1 MVQQQGTATVSCNF
15 RLLALSLRTARANC
29 SFASRLQSS
38 VGNPSIVTIVFMY
51 LNGQCSAVSVDYRTG
66 GLPAEIVEIL
76 LVESENDVS
85 EVVNVAP
92 ARLAPHTPDNLS

>member
-1 MVQQQGTATVSCNF
+1 M
-15 RLLALSLRTARANC
+15 L
-29 SFASRLQSS
+29 
-38 VGNPSIVTIVFMY
+38 
-51 LNGQCSAVSVDYRTG
+51 VDYRTG

-76 LVESENDVS
+76 LVESEDDVS